1 MDTIHQQKIGARQR
15 AANRSHAHHAVAKRD
30 KYGRWITFRALI
42 SLGGLDEARGGGG
55 GGGGGWA
62 GNEFRSSTSATPIS
76 EIVNSG
82 TGRQPD
88 WGCPAVQGWTIEA
101 TQWRYTGVS
110 VTTYLHGTSAAVV
123 YSEEKEKGVYLR
135 LEGQFSLGILATQ
148 LPPRATWRFTA
159 PEKCQADS

>member
-1 MDTIHQQKIGARQR
+1 M
-15 AANRSHAHHAVAKRD
+15 
-30 KYGRWITFRALI
+30 ALYQ
-42 SLGGLDEARGGGG
+42 
-55 GGGGGWA
+55 WA
-62 GNEFRSSTSATPIS
+62 TRKVQIS